1 MEGFPRPTRRENGL
15 NSCGFSK
22 CSTYRNLSAIG
33 QLTETSSSSSWSVYF
48 RFFKLY
54 LKIKIVLRIGIRV
67 SHNHCRHKTCSFTS
81 EQSLMPQLFVQV
93 KRNVCFTVKEY
104 MHCSFVTD

>member
-67 SHNHCRHKTCSFTS
+67 DIKLVVLRVSK
-81 EQSLMPQLFVQV
+81 V
-93 KRNVCFTVKEY
+93 
-104 MHCSFVTD
+104 